1 MKSFH
6 EGCLQKFGDLSS
18 EVSKLHA
25 KAIAKS
31 AVGWSCYK
39 CVRLIFHVS
48 ADCCKKEHLF
58 ERSLKFYCLAD
69 LCTGGYSSMVKV
81 RFGTPW

>member
-31 AVGWSCYK
+31 SVGWSCYK
-39 CVRLIFHVS
+39 CVRLIFLQRGGGVPVYCS
-48 ADCCKKEHLF
+48 WSGDMPFLRVLF
-58 ERSLKFYCLAD
+58 SNRYGIMGIIFTFL
-69 LCTGGYSSMVKV
+69 
-81 RFGTPW
+81 